1 MRPSSARIHS
11 PLHLLAPLT
20 DPEPA
25 LPVCL
30 GHQGAGEDQRQRWR
44 IAVLAGIGLHYRS
57 WRPGLLL
64 RCRFCGR
71 YLAGGLVRAAT
82 RQQTDHPAK
91 QQGRAAAA
99 QSAGSGGRAVKSR
112 GRVEEAH
119 RFHPEL
125 ERCKRSVAGNRIRH
139 PAHPTQSSL
148 PEWAQFRPPAARD
161 PPLPTDPVRQ
171 GLSSSRGWSRFLLRL

>member
-1 MRPSSARIHS
+1 MGKRERGAQRQYHAAGGKRSPRLQRPGLEGPALGGWAQPRLEAHFIALVGLHVREIEGATIVGEDPL

-30 GHQGAGEDQRQRWR
+30 RRQGAGEDQRQCRR
-44 IAVLAGIGLHYRS
+44 IAILAGIGLHYRS

-64 RCRFCGR
+64 RSRFCGR

-91 QQGRAAAA
+91 Q
-99 QSAGSGGRAVKSR
+99 
-112 GRVEEAH
+112 
-119 RFHPEL
+119 
-125 ERCKRSVAGNRIRH
+125 
-139 PAHPTQSSL
+139 
-148 PEWAQFRPPAARD
+148 
-161 PPLPTDPVRQ
+161 
-171 GLSSSRGWSRFLLRL
+171 